1 MVLQEFGA
9 SRAGRAVGEAV
20 TWEVLPELALKVQY
34 VWDGKMEKASHLSQ
48 GSQQGSRVRG
58 GRISQE
64 EKKVPTKTKVGAR
77 GWPEGGWSK
86 GSSYRRLSGR

>member
-9 SRAGRAVGEAV
+9 SWAGRAVGEAV

-34 VWDGKMEKASHLSQ
+34 VWDGKMEK

-86 GSSYRRLSGR
+86 GSSYRRLLGR